1 MKESQERQRVLGEA
15 RSRYLSGD
23 GTLREVAEEF
33 GLTYGVV
40 ARASA
45 KGGWYGDRLMRRRI
59 LSLEKAE
66 EEAKKA
72 ETGGGESGRGN
83 RREAGSLEAEE
94 KKVGNRNRRRKK
106 AGSHASGAEA
116 GASKTGA
123 AESAGIVAGEVARE
137 GSVEAAGGTSCDG
150 SVGAVRKKCHCGGDS
165 DSNCRENCGVCG
177 ALSHFGEEIELES
190 GENGGAGG
198 ASPRKGRKVKKEKT
212 EKKEKKSVISSG
224 EAVDKLRQI
233 VLGLEKAMAEAV
245 EGDLFIERD
254 GENVIFDGKL
264 FKEAVQAAKIL
275 CDSVRD
281 AWDIPTYSESLKK
294 EALDKGDGFDGV
306 FSVRFEGGGE
316 DYAG

>member
-66 EEAKKA
+66 EEKAKKA
-72 ETGGGESGRGN
+72 ETGGGESDRGN
-83 RREAGSLEAEE
+83 RRE
-94 KKVGNRNRRRKK
+94 

-165 DSNCRENCGVCG
+165 DSNCRENCSVCG